1 MATKRNT
8 RGQVDAGDSKR
19 TDDVRRPSA
28 SSTPTKRY
36 RVREGTQVAHEE
48 RVFAEGEQ
56 LEAPEGVAREWL
68 TLGYVEEVE
77 PRPKRKSTGS

>member
-1 MATKRNT
+1 MATRRNT
-8 RGQVDAGDSKR
+8 RGQVDAGDSQR

-48 RVFAEGEQ
+48 RVYAEGEQ

-77 PRPKRKSTGS
+77 SRAKRKSKGS

>member
-1 MATKRNT
+1 MATKRRT
-8 RGQVDAGDSKR
+8 TGQLDSGNSER
-19 TDDVRRPSA
+19 TADVRR
-28 SSTPTKRY
+28 Y
-36 RVREGTQVAHEE
+36 RVAPGTQVAYEE

-77 PRPKRKSTGS
+77 SRAKRKSKGS

>member
-8 RGQVDAGDSKR
+8 RGQVAGDSKR

-36 RVREGTQVAHEE
+36 RVRESTQVAYDA
-48 RVFAEGEQ
+48 RVYAEGEQ

-77 PRPKRKSTGS
+77 SRAKRKSKGS